1 MIYNLPL
8 KIASVTSKSLWHLS
22 ERPYILDGIYIISSD
37 RSLTNPLIFSMLEG
51 SHTLRNRGR
60 HRNTEERDS
69 ALNQRQQAGRQRGAS
84 LLDELLNEG
93 PTPTRWENS
102 AEYHRDTD
110 TQFHT
115 TYHVSSLHSKP
126 HFYLVC
132 TSHFIAD
139 LYSCAVLVI
148 FADLKYLIL
157 FFLKKSIRTSDSE
170 ISLSLTTIHST
181 GHWRRC
187 RCSLY
192 SDKCRNLITVPSEH
206 HNSLN
211 KKHPQLRV
219 RGSVNFC

>member
-1 MIYNLPL
+1 MFVTSGPHHWTARYSSNQASLPYLSSKWQASNYFQSSFKPEIDANNRYLLILVLFIIRKNLHKQAGMQNSRNRTWQCPTNLWINLQVIYNLPL

-102 AEYHRDTD
+102 AE
-110 TQFHT
+110 
-115 TYHVSSLHSKP
+115 
-126 HFYLVC
+126 
-132 TSHFIAD
+132 
-139 LYSCAVLVI
+139 
-148 FADLKYLIL
+148 
-157 FFLKKSIRTSDSE
+157 
-170 ISLSLTTIHST
+170 
-181 GHWRRC
+181 
-187 RCSLY
+187 
-192 SDKCRNLITVPSEH
+192 
-206 HNSLN
+206 
-211 KKHPQLRV
+211 
-219 RGSVNFC
+219 